1 MNSTATA
8 VIFWALLALFCVRVV
23 GQVVVVLG
31 HPTWLP
37 PMAQW
42 YSGLL
47 PYPLLLPAQVLL
59 IVLMSVMAWQVSAR
73 AAPFG
78 TPHRAVGV
86 VLIPLAIVY
95 AGSMAVRYVV
105 RMAHH
110 PDQRWLG
117 GTIPII
123 FHVVLAAFLLLFAWV
138 QLG

>member
-1 MNSTATA
+1 MNSTVTA
-8 VIFWALLALFCVRVV
+8 VILWALLTMFCLRVV
-23 GQVVVVLG
+23 GQVVVVLA

-37 PMAQW
+37 LMAHW

-47 PYPLLLPAQVLL
+47 PYPLLLPAQVML
-59 IVLMSVMAWQVSAR
+59 IALMSVMAWQVSAQ

-95 AGSMAVRYVV
+95 AGSMAVRYAV

-110 PDQRWLG
+110 PDQRWIG

-123 FHVVLAAFLLLFAWV
+123 FHVVLAAFLFLFAWL

>member
-1 MNSTATA
+1 MNSTVTA
-8 VIFWALLALFCVRVV
+8 VILWALLTLFCLRVV
-23 GQVVVVLG
+23 GQVVVVLA
-31 HPTWLP
+31 HPAWLP
-37 PMAQW
+37 RMAQW

-47 PYPLLLPAQVLL
+47 PYPLLLPAQVVL
-59 IVLMSVMAWQVSAR
+59 IALMSVMAWQVSAHV
-73 AAPFG
+73 APFG

-95 AGSMAVRYVV
+95 AGSMAVRYAV
-105 RMAHH
+105 RMARD